1 MTMLSFCILNASK
14 WKYLSLKYRYQDFKR
29 DVIKSEHATIKIPE
43 LDFEIPANKKGTVN
57 TIEGFIR
64 NTIEDLE
71 SE

>member
-1 MTMLSFCILNASK
+1 MD
-14 WKYLSLKYRYQDFKR
+14 DFKR

-43 LDFEIPANKKGTVN
+43 LDFEIPANKKGTIN
-57 TIEGFIR
+57 TIEGYVT